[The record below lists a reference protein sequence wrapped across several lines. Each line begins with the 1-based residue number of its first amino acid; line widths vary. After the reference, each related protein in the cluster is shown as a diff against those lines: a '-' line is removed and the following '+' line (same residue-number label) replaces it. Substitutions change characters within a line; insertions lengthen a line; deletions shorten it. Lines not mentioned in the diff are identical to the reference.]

1 MSNVDTNNK
10 DDSKI
15 RLLEQ
20 ELEKAKN
27 EAKEYETKYKYL
39 LAEYDNYRKRLEKE
53 AELRV
58 KHGIETFILKLLDLR
73 DDYIRAID
81 TVKKGNE
88 KSINAIVSGL
98 EGILKKL
105 DNMLKEVGVV
115 EIEALGKIFDPNLHE
130 AVSFTYNSELPDLTV
145 TNEIRKGY
153 MLNDRVIRPSLV
165 EVSRRPMLEGGDGK
179 NG

>member
-130 AVSFTYNSELPDLTV
+130 AVSYCY
-145 TNEIRKGY
+145 K
-153 MLNDRVIRPSLV
+153 
-165 EVSRRPMLEGGDGK
+165 
-179 NG
+179 